1 MYRDNIYISVITL
14 SKNDNKKFLR
24 TLKSMISQKK
34 ELKIEWLIIDGSSY
48 KNQDKK
54 KKLIKK
60 LFDKEKQNNIFLN
73 FINSKRIGIY
83 GIYPCMNYGK
93 KIALGKYILFLNS
106 GDIFFNNFSLDT
118 LLKNSIDVASNS
130 SFIFGQANII
140 ASNKLQWFFPGNKL
154 KNIDKWLRFFE
165 PNHQSM
171 MISKKL
177 SNNYEFKT
185 NYDSIADGY
194 WKRQIIN
201 NATDIIYI
209 KTPIVKFFFDGIS
222 TEKPSKR
229 KIKEIIKN
237 KNISIL
243 RKFIFLIRYAFP
255 ENLFFLYHLMQKYK
269 SLLIDF
275 IF

>member
-171 MISKKL
+171 MISKRL